1 MMNKILIYPAG
12 CTPASHAA
20 IKSLAQRGIGI
31 ADHITPET
39 THLLMDVPSF
49 REDGRLK
56 SGGDLS
62 DLLAHLPNG
71 ITLIGGNLPADL
83 FPGYPKMDLLKDETY
98 QYENAALTAE
108 CALRIV
114 GEKVSFSLRNAP
126 VLVIGWGR
134 IGKHLARLLSAYG
147 AEVSVLSRTPAHLA
161 EAASFGISGISREQL
176 MGKAGNYRIFFNTS
190 PGVMISKEIAEKFD
204 NCLKID
210 LASRPGIE
218 ADDVIPARGL
228 PGIHVPESSGALIA
242 KTILRILEGGAR

>member
-1 MMNKILIYPAG
+1 MNHIMIYPAG

-20 IKSLAQRGIGI
+20 ARALTRRGISI
-31 ADHITPET
+31 ADHITPEA

-56 SGGDLS
+56 SGADLGDL
-62 DLLAHLPNG
+62 LTHLPRG
-71 ITLIGGNLPADL
+71 ITLIGGNLPAGI
-83 FPGYPKMDLLKDETY
+83 FPDCPKIDLLKDEIY

-108 CALRIV
+108 CALKIA
-114 GEKVSFSLRNAP
+114 GGKINFSLRNAP

-134 IGKHLARLLSAYG
+134 IGKHLARLLMSYG

-161 EAASFGISGISREQL
+161 EASSFGVRCVCPEKLPEEIE
-176 MGKAGNYRIFFNTS
+176 KYRILFNTS
-190 PGVMISKEIAEKFD
+190 PGMMIPKEIAGKCT

-218 ADDVIPARGL
+218 AEDVIPARGL
-228 PGIHVPESSGALIA
+228 PGIHVPESSGELIA
-242 KTILRILEGGAR
+242 RSILRMIDGGTP